1 MPAQALLT
9 KLTGQHNICVSA
21 LDAATPPW
29 FAYGGGV
36 HARKPPW
43 LRAWSFGGMRRAVCE
58 AALRVVDEALFALG
72 DGMCSDG
79 CAVEMREVRAVLAAA
94 LCAEL
99 GAPPVVSLE
108 ALAAMPEE
116 TRSCVLGH
124 GRRGLDSDGG
134 DGLGSEVGTQV
145 VPSNVPLHPPLPPLP
160 PPAARA
166 PPPPLLPPPPPLRS
180 PSSRR
185 DVQGRHKK
193 ARAHAHAR
201 PRPHDPT
208 RADDVHRMP
217 IIYAHPYMGP
227 SGSG

>member
-79 CAVEMREVRAVLAAA
+79 CAVEMREVRAVLEY
-94 LCAEL
+94 LT
-99 GAPPVVSLE
+99 VI
-108 ALAAMPEE
+108 
-116 TRSCVLGH
+116 T
-124 GRRGLDSDGG
+124 
-134 DGLGSEVGTQV
+134 
-145 VPSNVPLHPPLPPLP
+145 
-160 PPAARA
+160 
-166 PPPPLLPPPPPLRS
+166 
-180 PSSRR
+180 
-185 DVQGRHKK
+185 
-193 ARAHAHAR
+193 
-201 PRPHDPT
+201 
-208 RADDVHRMP
+208 
-217 IIYAHPYMGP
+217 
-227 SGSG
+227 